1 MDSVS
6 SAEAS
11 LSCMEAGETEKESA
25 RGCFLFF
32 RLLLFLLG
40 YPAGASAEE
49 REGRIRVKKEAIFF
63 PQIVSLL
70 EGCYLIGNVILRKV
84 LSHNWEASVLWACF
98 EILDVFLKSG
108 LRRISAVKCSP
119 LTKPFLRVRAAD

>member
-63 PQIVSLL
+63 PQIFSLL
-70 EGCYLIGNVILRKV
+70 EGCYLIGNVILREV
-84 LSHNWEASVLWACF
+84 LSHNWEASVL
-98 EILDVFLKSG
+98 
-108 LRRISAVKCSP
+108 
-119 LTKPFLRVRAAD
+119 

>member
-25 RGCFLFF
+25 RGSFLFF

-49 REGRIRVKKEAIFF
+49 REGRIRVKKEAIF
-63 PQIVSLL
+63 PQIFSLL
-70 EGCYLIGNVILRKV
+70 EGCYLIGNVILREVHLTTGKPLFYGLVLKYWTFSSKV
-84 LSHNWEASVLWACF
+84 V
-98 EILDVFLKSG
+98 
-108 LRRISAVKCSP
+108 
-119 LTKPFLRVRAAD
+119 